1 MYLESTFTKPIEII
15 SDETNVWHKYLFNG
29 LNDIDPDFFRSAVL
43 TFAIDLG
50 LNSTENTSQKA

>member
-1 MYLESTFTKPIEII
+1 MASIEDF
-15 SDETNVWHKYLFNG
+15 SGETYNTV

-50 LNSTENTSQKA
+50 LNGTKTLRKRLSLIHIF